1 MGAAMK
7 RYLIVLIALVL
18 VGCAGKPTV
27 SENQCR
33 AGDWQTIGYR
43 DGASGV
49 TNTRILSHQE
59 ACGTFGIVPDR
70 DSYLV
75 GWQAG
80 LESFCTADSGFNLGL
95 RGASLN
101 GACRD
106 ELREPFASAYA
117 DGHSLYV
124 ARRDVRRL
132 SQQLAS
138 MEQRLV
144 QIKQEMVG
152 AATAQLM
159 PDLSLEERLRLLT
172 KIDSLADER
181 ARIKSRL
188 PIVERSLVQA
198 EDQLESVDQSLAS
211 R

>member
-1 MGAAMK
+1 MK
-7 RYLIVLIALVL
+7 SYLILFVALIVT
-18 VGCAGKPTV
+18 GCASKATV

-49 TNTRILSHQE
+49 TNTRLLSHQD
-59 ACGTFGIVPDR
+59 ACGAFGIVPDR
-70 DSYLV
+70 DSYLA

-80 LESFCTADSGFNLGL
+80 LESYCTADSGFNLGL

-101 GACRD
+101 SACRN
-106 ELREPFASAYA
+106 ELREPFASAHA
-117 DGHSLYV
+117 DGRSLYV

-138 MEQRLV
+138 MEQRLG

-152 AATAQLM
+152 ATTAQLT
-159 PDLSLEERLRLLT
+159 PNLSVEERLSLLA
-172 KIDSLADER
+172 KLESLADER
-181 ARIKSRL
+181 GNIKSRL
-188 PIVERSLVQA
+188 PEVERSLAQA
-198 EDQLESVDQSLAS
+198 EDQLARVDQSLAS